1 MRRVILHIEDDE
13 NDVLLMEFAMGKA
26 GFVDPVQ
33 IASDGQM
40 AIDYLKGNGEFDD
53 RNEFPLPYLILLDL
67 KLPQVPGLEVLK
79 WIRQE
84 AGLKIPV
91 VILTSSQ
98 SDADVAAAYE
108 MGANAYLVKPSDTVK
123 LAEIAK
129 TIKSFWL
136 TQNTPP
142 PVPPGISPSESPP
155 LSKSL
160 KRPRL
165 SRTRTSSAGSAET
178 TLDAHDPCK

>member
-26 GFVDPVQ
+26 GIVDPVQ

-40 AIDYLKGNGEFDD
+40 AIDYLNGNGEFDN

-84 AGLKIPV
+84 ADLKIPV

-98 SDADVAAAYE
+98 SSEDVAAAYDL
-108 MGANAYLVKPSDTVK
+108 GANAYLVKPSDTVK
-123 LAEIAK
+123 LAELAK
-129 TIKSFWL
+129 SIKDFWL

-142 PVPPGISPSESPP
+142 PVLPGIGPSESPP
-155 LSKSL
+155 LSESL
-160 KRPRL
+160 KRPQIQRML
-165 SRTRTSSAGSAET
+165 PPQSALESKPSKFTGS
-178 TLDAHDPCK
+178 